1 MIRGGILEDS
11 AVADWVGR
19 SWHWSANW
27 TTVPSPAG
35 SRLSGSHSEHFTFL
49 FYDCA
54 FCRLIQELN
63 PTMRNIT
70 YDINDLYAYID
81 SMPDLSCL
89 VFDHGTSQYQPYTKE
104 WIKKRVYQLLKK
116 QAT

>member
-1 MIRGGILEDS
+1 MEGAKHTIVLLQPGGKPTRTFHDYE
-11 AVADWVGR
+11 
-19 SWHWSANW
+19 
-27 TTVPSPAG
+27 TV
-35 SRLSGSHSEHFTFL
+35 SH
-49 FYDCA
+49 A
-54 FCRLIQELN
+54 MNGIIQIFEKQLKELN